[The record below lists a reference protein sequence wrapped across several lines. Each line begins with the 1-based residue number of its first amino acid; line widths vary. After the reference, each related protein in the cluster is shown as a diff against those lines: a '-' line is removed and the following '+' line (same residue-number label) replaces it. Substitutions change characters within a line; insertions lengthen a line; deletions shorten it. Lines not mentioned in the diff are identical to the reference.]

1 MALKVKKKLC
11 PQKKYSRKCPYKMT
25 PSYIT
30 IHNTSNDASAANE
43 VAYMLSNNNQ
53 TSYHYAV
60 DDKEAVQAIPLN
72 RNAWHA
78 GDGGSGIG
86 NRKSIG
92 IEICYSKSGGSRFD
106 KAEKNAA
113 YLTAVLLKKRGWG
126 ISRVKRH
133 KDWSGKNCPHR
144 TIAKGWNR
152 FLKMVQAELDK
163 LNGKTTGSTKPAEK
177 KDSGKLAVDGNWGK
191 DCTKKSQKV
200 LGTKVDGI
208 VSNQPASNKKY
219 LPNAYTGS
227 WEFTSNY
234 KGGSALIKSIQKLI
248 GAKVDGWCGP
258 GTVKAMQKFLR
269 KKDFYTGN
277 IDGSMGPKTV
287 KAWQK
292 YINSR
297 L

>member
-1 MALKVKKKLC
+1 MALKTIKKLC
-11 PQKKYSRKCPYKMT
+11 PKSKYNRKCPYKMT
-25 PSYIT
+25 PEYIT
-30 IHNTSNDASAANE
+30 IHNTANDASARNE

-78 GDGGSGIG
+78 GDGGSGTG

-126 ISRVKRH
+126 INRVKRH

-144 TIAKGWNR
+144 TIEKGWNR

-163 LNGKTTGSTKPAEK
+163 LNKKKKSGKPAVPSKTLVKGNTGAAVETLQELMNWFISK
-177 KDSGKLAVDGNWGK
+177 GLIKAVKLALDRSFGPATKKVVKIWQKAAKKKGYYTGRVDGN
-191 DCTKKSQKV
+191 
-200 LGTKVDGI
+200 
-208 VSNQPASNKKY
+208 
-219 LPNAYTGS
+219 
-227 WEFTSNY
+227 F
-234 KGGSALIKSIQKLI
+234 
-248 GAKVDGWCGP
+248 GP
-258 GTVKAMQKFLR
+258 LSHKAA
-269 KKDFYTGN
+269 
-277 IDGSMGPKTV
+277 
-287 KAWQK
+287 KAW
-292 YINSR
+292 
-297 L
+297 LADL

>member
-78 GDGGSGIG
+78 GDGGSGTG

-144 TIAKGWNR
+144 TISKGWNR

-163 LNGKTTGSTKPAEK
+163 LNKKKKLGKPSVPSKTLVKGNTDAAVETLQELMNWFISKGLIKAV
-177 KDSGKLAVDGNWGK
+177 KLALDRSFGPATKKVVKIWQKAAKKKGYYTGRVDG
-191 DCTKKSQKV
+191 
-200 LGTKVDGI
+200 
-208 VSNQPASNKKY
+208 
-219 LPNAYTGS
+219 
-227 WEFTSNY
+227 
-234 KGGSALIKSIQKLI
+234 
-248 GAKVDGWCGP
+248 
-258 GTVKAMQKFLR
+258 
-269 KKDFYTGN
+269 DF
-277 IDGSMGPKTV
+277 GPKSRKAA
-287 KAWQK
+287 KAW
-292 YINSR
+292 IAD